1 MNAIAVTQLSVPS
14 SPIRD
19 VSLRIPEQSCYG
31 IVGASGSGKS
41 ALLNALAGLHGTQS
55 HHIRMGTQSVRTTTA
70 SIGMMSPRIQP
81 PTYLTVQQLL
91 FTQSALYGITGD
103 ALTTHYE
110 RAVRWCAIEQ
120 LAHKSIRQ
128 LSLFDVRRVMLACA
142 LINRPALLLIDEP
155 TVGLYAHEQH
165 VMIDII
171 ENLRDREMTIVIATR
186 GDVPLESLFDTI
198 GVLADGRIIS
208 ELDAQQIRTLPRTI
222 MIRTNEI
229 PTAAFEYII
238 ALDPSIVATRRNIV
252 LTGTGVQSLAQVLQ
266 ILLHYNVHIFRIEP
280 RNHPLND
287 LVKQSAMPQVLAQLY
302 PPRNITSEIGDGPT
316 PFTEQ

>member
-1 MNAIAVTQLSVPS
+1 MNAIAVTKLAVPL

-19 VSLRIPEQSCYG
+19 VSLHIPEHCCYG
-31 IVGASGSGKS
+31 IIGASGSGKS
-41 ALLNALAGLHGTQS
+41 ALLNAIAGLHGTQS
-55 HHIRMGTQSVRTTTA
+55 PHIRMGTQSVNTTTA
-70 SIGMMSPRIQP
+70 QIGIVSPRIQP
-81 PTYLTVQQLL
+81 PAHLTVHQLL
-91 FTQSALYGITGD
+91 VTHAALYGIAGST
-103 ALTTHYE
+103 LTTHYA
-110 RAVRWCAIEQ
+110 RAMRWCAIEP
-120 LAHKSIRQ
+120 LASKYIRQ

-186 GDVPLESLFDTI
+186 GDAPLESLFDMI

-222 MIRTNEI
+222 MIRTNDI

-238 ALDPSIVATRRNIV
+238 TLDPSIVATRRNIV
-252 LTGTGVQSLAQVLQ
+252 LTGTGVAALAQILQ
-266 ILLHYNVHIFRIEP
+266 TLLHYNVHIFRIEP
-280 RNHPLND
+280 RNHPLSD
-287 LVKQSAMPQVLAQLY
+287 LVNQSAMPHVLAKIY

-316 PFTEQ
+316 SFMEQ

>member
-1 MNAIAVTQLSVPS
+1 MNAIAVTQLAVPF

-19 VSLRIPEQSCYG
+19 VSLRIPAQSCYG
-31 IVGASGSGKS
+31 IIGASGSGKS
-41 ALLNALAGLHGTQS
+41 ALLNAIAGLHGTQS
-55 HHIRMGTQSVRTTTA
+55 HQIRMGTQSVRGATA
-70 SIGMMSPRIQP
+70 MIGIMSPRIQP

-91 FTQSALYGITGD
+91 YTQARLYGITD
-103 ALTTHYE
+103 DTLLVHYQRAL
-110 RAVRWCAIEQ
+110 RWCAIEQ
-120 LAHKSIRQ
+120 LAHKYIRQ

-142 LINRPALLLIDEP
+142 LINRPTLLLIDEP

-222 MIRTNEI
+222 MIRTNDI
-229 PTAAFEYII
+229 PTAAFESII
-238 ALDPSIVATRRNIV
+238 ALDPSIVATRRTIV
-252 LTGTGVQSLAQVLQ
+252 LTGNGVQSLAQILQ

-287 LVKQSAMPQVLAQLY
+287 LVKQSATPQVLAQIY
-302 PPRNITSEIGDGPT
+302 PPRNITSEIDDGLT
-316 PFTEQ
+316 PFTEK